1 MEKRKQGVTKGAKR
15 GPYKVRK
22 QQRGKEEFHEDGM
35 SYSEI
40 AELMDLTVQQVKD
53 IEKTA
58 LKKLRVP
65 TDKNKDLKVYA
76 NIGDS
81 FSVGDNYKGE

>member
-1 MEKRKQGVTKGAKR
+1 MEKRKQGVTKGSTR

-35 SYSEI
+35 SYQEI
-40 AELMDLTVQQVKD
+40 AELMNLTVKQVKD
-53 IEKTA
+53 IETTA
-58 LKKLRVP
+58 LKKLRTP
-65 TDKNKDLKVYA
+65 TAKNKGLRNYD